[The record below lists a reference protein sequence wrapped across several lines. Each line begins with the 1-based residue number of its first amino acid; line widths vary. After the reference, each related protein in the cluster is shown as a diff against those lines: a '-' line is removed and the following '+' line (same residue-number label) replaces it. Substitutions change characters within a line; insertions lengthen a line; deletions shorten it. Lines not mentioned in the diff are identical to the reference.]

1 MARAAAALTPPNLHD
16 SFYCQIEAISIHL
29 NQSVSIQRM
38 STFGSFNMHIHQKTL
53 ARTVHFSGLGVHSG
67 RMVNVTV
74 HPAPANHGIKFLRK
88 DIADATPIPARFNVV
103 VDTSLATVIGYDGVI
118 VSTIEHLMASLAG
131 LAIDNAL
138 VELDNYE
145 LPIMDGSAG
154 PFTRGLLA
162 GGSITQD
169 KPRFAFLIRRPI
181 HIEQN
186 GKSVA
191 VYPDRR
197 YRITCTIRYDHPLIG
212 EQTCSIEMNQRAF
225 VDEICNA
232 RTFGFFHEVEAM
244 QQLGLARGGSLENA
258 IVIGTDSVL
267 NPDGLRY
274 ADEFVRHKLLDCIG
288 DFSLMGIPII
298 GHVVTHCSGHAF
310 NQSFL
315 QKLFQEKSAWEIIP
329 ISADDHEVSWREPC
343 RIGEPEERTA
353 PWQS

>member
-1 MARAAAALTPPNLHD
+1 
-16 SFYCQIEAISIHL
+16 
-29 NQSVSIQRM
+29 
-38 STFGSFNMHIHQKTL
+38 MHIYQKTL
-53 ARTVHFSGLGVHSG
+53 ARTVQFSGLGVHSG
-67 RMVNVTV
+67 RTVNVAV

-88 DIADATPIPARFNVV
+88 DIADASPIPARFNVV

-118 VSTIEHLMASLAG
+118 VSTIEHLMASLTG

-162 GGSITQD
+162 AGTISQD
-169 KPRFAFLIRRPI
+169 KPRFAFLIHRPI

-191 VYPDRR
+191 VYPDTR
-197 YRITCTIRYDHPLIG
+197 YRLTCTIRYDHPLIG
-212 EQTCSIEMNQRAF
+212 EQTCSIEMNQHTF
-225 VDEICNA
+225 VNEICNA

-258 IVIGTDSVL
+258 VVIGAEGVM

-274 ADEFVRHKLLDCIG
+274 ADEFVRHKMLDCIG

-298 GHVVTHCSGHAF
+298 GHVVTCCSGHAF
-310 NQSFL
+310 NHSFL
-315 QKLFQEKSAWEIIP
+315 QKLFEEKSAWEIIP
-329 ISADDHEVSWREPC
+329 VSADADDVYWRESYC
-343 RIGEPEERTA
+343 IGKPAEQTA
-353 PWQS
+353 PWAS

>member
-1 MARAAAALTPPNLHD
+1 MP
-16 SFYCQIEAISIHL
+16 
-29 NQSVSIQRM
+29 
-38 STFGSFNMHIHQKTL
+38 IHQKTL
-53 ARTVHFSGLGVHSG
+53 ARTVHFTGLGVHSG
-67 RMVNVTV
+67 RTVNVAV

-118 VSTIEHLMASLAG
+118 VSTIEHLMASLSG

-154 PFTRGLLA
+154 PFTRELLA
-162 GGSITQD
+162 TGTIIQD

-181 HIEQN
+181 QIEQS

-191 VYPDRR
+191 VYPDTH
-197 YRITCTIRYDHPLIG
+197 YRITCTIRYDHPLIA
-212 EQTCSIEMNQRAF
+212 EQTCSIIVNPRTF
-225 VDEICNA
+225 VDEICDA

-244 QQLGLARGGSLENA
+244 QQLGLARGGNLQNA
-258 IVIGTDSVL
+258 VVIGKDGVM

-298 GHVVTHCSGHAF
+298 GHVVTNCSGHAF

-315 QKLFQEKSAWEIIP
+315 QKLFEEKSAWEIIP
-329 ISADDHEVSWREPC
+329 MPADDVEVARKEPY
-343 RIGEPEERTA
+343 RIPESFERAANWT
-353 PWQS
+353 S